1 MLNFTFTF
9 QFVLC
14 TKSTFMPN
22 IDDVINFWK
31 QQRVWHCL
39 ILYFMMNISTFYFC
53 ILSIFGKWNNNYLTI
68 FLVESSTYYKVL
80 ICTFWIC
87 FKCKALKMRLPDL
100 WKNVYR
106 SDLIPRYKTRFWLS
120 HHLPEFDAIF
130 FNVQCRLFYFC
141 RLW

>member
-14 TKSTFMPN
+14 TKSTFMPK

-87 FKCKALKMRLPDL
+87 FKCKALKMRLPDSWTCL
-100 WKNVYR
+100 FSTKQNIFPIFLPCTNYWIGSGCSLAKNVYR
-106 SDLIPRYKTRFWLS
+106 SNLIQ
-120 HHLPEFDAIF
+120 I
-130 FNVQCRLFYFC
+130 
-141 RLW
+141 